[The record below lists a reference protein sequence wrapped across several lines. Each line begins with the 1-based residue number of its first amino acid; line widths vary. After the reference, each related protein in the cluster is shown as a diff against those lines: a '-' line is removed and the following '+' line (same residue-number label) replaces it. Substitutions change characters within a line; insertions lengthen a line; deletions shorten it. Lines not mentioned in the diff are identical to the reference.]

1 MNFLP
6 LWTASV
12 WPTNSGAIVVR
23 RDHVF
28 STFFW
33 RLRFSSSTRARR
45 VSSMYGPFL
54 SERPMAGSYF
64 LRRVTMSRSE
74 GLAPRRGFL
83 PLVGLAPRGIGGVA
97 LPFPPPPPPRGAAG
111 VITLPRPV
119 GGEPSPPPP
128 PPPPRPTLSCSEVPP
143 PPRL

>member
-23 RDHVF
+23 RDQVF

-83 PLVGLAPRGIGGVA
+83 ALGGFPPRVLRWLL
-97 LPFPPPPPPRGAAG
+97 LPF
-111 VITLPRPV
+111 
-119 GGEPSPPPP
+119 SPPPP
-128 PPPPRPTLSCSEVPP
+128 LPGSASVLTPP
-143 PPRL
+143 